1 MDFARIHT
9 IYMNKD
15 DSPKDNHPVVEYEQ
29 RLKNGTGFWVQE
41 ASDFFQQKSTVHNTL
56 NELAL
61 SLKESGIPYAVV
73 GALALGQQGFLRA
86 TVDIDI
92 LLTPEGLEKFKTEFE
107 GKGYVRAFAGSKKS
121 FRSSSTG
128 VRIDVLLTG
137 EYPGDGKP
145 KAVAFPDPAKASF
158 ESHGISFLR
167 LENLIELKLASGISA
182 QHRIRDLADIQDLI
196 REAKLPL
203 DLAESINESVR
214 TAYRDLWQKAQV
226 PDPLQE

>member
-1 MDFARIHT
+1 MS
-9 IYMNKD
+9 KD
-15 DSPKDNHPVVEYEQ
+15 DFRNDNHAIVEYEQ
-29 RLKNGTGFWVQE
+29 RLKNGTDFWVKE
-41 ASDFFQQKSTVHNTL
+41 ASDFFEQKSTVHNTL
-56 NELAL
+56 NELAH

-73 GALALGQQGFLRA
+73 GALALGEQGFLRA

-92 LLTPEGLEKFKTEFE
+92 LLTPEGLEKFRTTFE
-107 GKGYVRAFAGSKKS
+107 GKGYVSAFAGSKKS

-137 EYPGDGKP
+137 QYPGDGKP
-145 KAVAFPDPAKASF
+145 KAVAFPDPSRASF
-158 ESHGISFLR
+158 ESHGISFLK

-203 DLAESINESVR
+203 DLAEKLDKSVR
-214 TAYRDLWQKAQV
+214 DAYRDLWQKAQV
-226 PDPLQE
+226 SDPLQD